1 MAPLISTLLS
11 TVAGRGS
18 PQREECIVCRTP
30 VYADEPRMR
39 LPGGGH
45 VHSGCSTYSMR
56 RQQRI
61 RRRIGRR

>member
-11 TVAGRGS
+11 TVAGRASFGAD
-18 PQREECIVCRTP
+18 ECIVCHKA
-30 VYADEPRMR
+30 VHADEPRMR